1 MVIEGPK
8 TKKGTYRM
16 LTMNY
21 KTNKIVREEV

>member
-8 TKKGTYRM
+8 TKEGMYRR

-21 KTNKIVREEV
+21 KTNQTVREEV